1 MFIRAKSE
9 SLFPILASA
18 VHGMPLNR
26 GMAQQAREAWC
37 TCGGGVWPRPR
48 PSCCFSYLCNTRVRK
63 TLCCCG
69 TKVTCITMCSD
80 VCSSLAPTYIAG
92 GEDIITMCSD
102 MCYQSLSVLAERPGN
117 QVGPHGASVMNPS
130 SFGE

>member
-1 MFIRAKSE
+1 MHVVVVCGQGQGQAVV
-9 SLFPILASA
+9 FPIYAIQGLEKRCA
-18 VHGMPLNR
+18 
-26 GMAQQAREAWC
+26 
-37 TCGGGVWPRPR
+37 
-48 PSCCFSYLCNTRVRK
+48 FS
-63 TLCCCG
+63 G
-69 TKVTCITMCSD
+69 TKITCITMCSD